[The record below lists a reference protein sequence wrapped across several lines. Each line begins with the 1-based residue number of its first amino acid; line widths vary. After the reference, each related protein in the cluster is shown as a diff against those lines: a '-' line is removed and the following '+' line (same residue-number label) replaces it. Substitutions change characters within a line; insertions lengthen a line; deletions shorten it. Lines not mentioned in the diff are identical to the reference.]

1 MAKIVAVCLSER
13 KGTPKRNVGEGWLK
27 ENCGLIGDCHAGDP
41 VRQVSLLPLES
52 ILKMRERGLEVG
64 PGSFAENLTVEGL
77 NFSELRIGT
86 RLQVGE
92 AVLEISQIGKN
103 CPEPC
108 EVSRRIGICIMPK
121 QGVFARVIKGGKVRV
136 GDEVRILEVPR

>member
-13 KGTPKRNVGEGWLK
+13 RGTPKRDVQEGWLR
-27 ENCGLIGDCHAGDP
+27 EDYGLVGDCHAGDP

-52 ILKMRERGLEVG
+52 VLRMRERGFDVE

-77 NFSELRIGT
+77 DFSQLKKGV

-92 AVLEISQIGKN
+92 VVLEVSQLGKK

-108 EVSRRIGICIMPK
+108 EVSRRIGTCIMPK
-121 QGVFARVIKGGKVRV
+121 EGVFARVVKGGRVRV
-136 GDEVRILEVPR
+136 GDELRVLEGPR

>member
-13 KGTPKRNVGEGWLK
+13 KGTPKRKVQEGWLR
-27 ENCGLIGDCHAGDP
+27 EDYGLVGDSHAGDP

-52 ILKMRERGLEVG
+52 VLRMRERGFDVE

-77 NFSELRIGT
+77 DFSQLKKGV

-92 AVLEISQIGKN
+92 AVLEVSQLGKK
-103 CPEPC
+103 CPESC
-108 EVSRRIGICIMPK
+108 EVSRRIGTCIMPK
-121 QGVFARVIKGGKVRV
+121 EGVFARVVKGGRVRV
-136 GDEVRILEVPR
+136 GDELRVLEGPR